1 MASLDYED
9 YSRQELIEKCNK
21 INISYSNKNKEALI
35 KEIKRKELIHD
46 DNFKMDIIKYNQT
59 ILDGLNKKE
68 ITTICKELNLK
79 YSGNKKDLIE
89 SILQKKE
96 EFENE
101 INETSEEE
109 EDQNTEEILKKKTVK
124 SLIKI
129 CKDEKLNGYSNLKKE
144 EIIQLILESQ
154 KDTNIYSINNLEK
167 NNLVALKA
175 IAKDLKISGY
185 SKLKRSDIIDKIIK
199 FHEEENIIDDD
210 NNSEIPEN
218 EVNSN
223 NSDGEDGEN
232 LSKDNLLKK
241 SKNELKK
248 IAKDKNIEIL
258 NFRVIKKS
266 ELVELILD
274 DI

>member
-9 YSRQELIEKCNK
+9 YSRKELIEKCNK
-21 INISYSNKNKEALI
+21 LNISYSNKNKETLI
-35 KEIKRKELIHD
+35 KEIKRKEIIHD
-46 DNFKMDIIKYNQT
+46 DNFKMEIIKYNQT

-68 ITTICKELNLK
+68 ITSICKKLDLK

-101 INETSEEE
+101 MNETSEEE
-109 EDQNTEEILKKKTVK
+109 EEQNTEEILKKKTVK

-129 CKDEKLNGYSNLKKE
+129 CKDEKLTGYSNLKKD
-144 EIIQLILESQ
+144 EIIQLILENQ
-154 KDTNIYSINNLEK
+154 KDTNIYSRNNLEK
-167 NNLVALKA
+167 NNLVELKA
-175 IAKDLKISGY
+175 IAKNLKISGY
-185 SKLKRSDIIDKIIK
+185 SKLKRSDIIDKIIEFK
-199 FHEEENIIDDD
+199 EEEENVIDD
-210 NNSEIPEN
+210 NNSEISEN
-218 EVNSN
+218 EVNSD
-223 NSDGEDGEN
+223 NSEGEEE

-248 IAKDKNIEIL
+248 IAEDNNVEIL
-258 NFRVIKKS
+258 NFKSIKKS